1 LERIVYTGAI
11 VMPEF
16 DDRLRAGLAKRHEA
30 NLYRQRLTVD
40 SAQGPVIRSDGREYL
55 NFCSNDY
62 LGLAAHPKLI
72 ESFRNAALKYGVGS
86 GASHLVCGHSKAHHE
101 LEEALADFTGRPR
114 ALLFSSGYMA
124 NVGTLTA
131 LLKAGDNV
139 FQDKLNHASLLDGGL
154 TSPARF
160 RRFPHKNTENLSG
173 KLKQANG
180 ASLVAVDGVFS
191 MDGDTAPLAELAQT
205 CAIHDAWLMVD
216 DAHGFGVAG
225 ETGAGSVEAAGLSV
239 QDVPILMATLGKAL
253 GTAGAFV
260 AGSELLIESL
270 IQHARNYIYTTAM
283 PPAIAVATLTALTLL
298 KEEGWRRQHLE
309 QLIDRFRRGATQMGI
324 PLMSSNG
331 PIQPLQVGDAADA
344 LALSSS
350 LEQCG
355 LLVSAIR
362 PPTVPLDT
370 SRLRI
375 TITAGHSESQID
387 QLIEQLSQCWQ
398 AR

>member
-1 LERIVYTGAI
+1 
-11 VMPEF
+11 MPEF
-16 DDRLRAGLAKRHEA
+16 DDRLRIGLAKRHEA

-40 SAQGPVIRSDGREYL
+40 SAQGPVIRSGGREYL

-72 ESFRNAALKYGVGS
+72 ESFREAALKYGVGS
-86 GASHLVCGHSKAHHE
+86 GASHLVCGHSAAHHE

-124 NVGTLTA
+124 NVGTMTA
-131 LLKAGDNV
+131 LLKDGDNV

-154 TSPARF
+154 TSRASF
-160 RRFPHKNTENLSG
+160 RRFPHSNIENLSA
-173 KLKQANG
+173 KLEQAKG

-205 CAIHDAWLMVD
+205 CATHDAWLMVD

-225 ETGAGSVEAAGLSV
+225 DTGAGSVEAAGLSAR
-239 QDVPILMATLGKAL
+239 DVPILMATLGKAL
-253 GTAGAFV
+253 GTSGAFV

-283 PPAIAVATLTALTLL
+283 PPAIAAATLMALRLL

-309 QLIDRFRRGATQMGI
+309 QLIDRFRHGALQMGV

-331 PIQPLQVGDAADA
+331 PIQPLQVGDAAQS
-344 LALSSS
+344 LALSDS
-350 LEQCG
+350 LKKRG

-362 PPTVPLDT
+362 PPTVPPGT

-375 TITAGHSESQID
+375 TLTAGHSESQID
-387 QLIEQLSQCWQ
+387 QLIEQLAQCWHSP
-398 AR
+398 